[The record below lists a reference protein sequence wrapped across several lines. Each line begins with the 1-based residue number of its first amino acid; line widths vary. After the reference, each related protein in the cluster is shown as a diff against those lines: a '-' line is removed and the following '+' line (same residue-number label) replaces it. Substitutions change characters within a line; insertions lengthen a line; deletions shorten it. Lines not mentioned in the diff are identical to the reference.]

1 MKEAFVTEDRKER
14 SRQRYR
20 KKSQRRVMMIVCI
33 ALGVMIVFSVNAL
46 GGLVD
51 ENSTN
56 RATRDT
62 IQNDHT
68 DYTETGDVQVSVS
81 EDIVEDFEQP
91 AMIEP
96 GEVIERLWYYDES
109 RAGRYEEFAGE
120 RPDLTEDEVYW
131 MVDCDLDMPTYKY
144 MNEVPDP
151 NDILLLVNKHFYLPE
166 SYEPDDLISVG
177 DTKMRKEAGEALKD
191 MIDAASEEGHRLWSQ
206 SRYRSYSLQSRLFND
221 YSARDG
227 VESAETYS
235 ARPGHSEHQTG
246 LTTDL
251 NTITEAFGDTGE
263 GRWVAENSWEYGFI
277 IRYTRENREITQ
289 FIYEPWHIRYI
300 GKDAA
305 ADMRDKNI
313 LSFEEYWVKYVKY
326 Q

>member
-1 MKEAFVTEDRKER
+1 MKEAFVTEDRAER

-33 ALGVMIVFSVNAL
+33 ALGVTIVFSVNAL
-46 GGLVD
+46 GGMVD
-51 ENSTN
+51 ENSAD
-56 RATRDT
+56 RET
-62 IQNDHT
+62 IGNTYSDHI
-68 DYTETGDVQVSVS
+68 DYTETGEAQASVS
-81 EDIVEDFEQP
+81 DDIVDEFEQP
-91 AMIEP
+91 EMIEP

-109 RAGRYEEFAGE
+109 RAYRYEAFAAE

-131 MVDCDLDMPTYKY
+131 MVGCDLDNPTYEY

-191 MIDAASEEGHRLWSQ
+191 MIDAASAEGHRLWSQ
-206 SRYRSYSLQSRLFND
+206 SGYRSYSLQNRLFND
-221 YSARDG
+221 YVARDG
-227 VESAETYS
+227 VETAETYS

-251 NTITEAFGDTGE
+251 NTITQAFGDTDE

-277 IRYTRENREITQ
+277 IRYSQENREITQ
-289 FIYEPWHIRYI
+289 FIYEPWHVRYI
-300 GKDAA
+300 GRDAA
-305 ADMRDKNI
+305 AEMRDKNI
-313 LSFEEYWVKYVKY
+313 LSLEEYWVKYVKY